1 MEKFGRT
8 QEQVSTALGKSRSY
22 VANLLRLLNLP
33 DEVIG
38 YLVSG
43 QISAGHAKVLVSSDE
58 AIKISRLIIS
68 DNLSVRETEKLVRS
82 LNQSDNKILNKKLKK
97 NVLKHKDT
105 DTKAIEKE
113 LSAALGLRVFI
124 EHSAGGE
131 NGSIILKY
139 KTLEEFDRVRDL
151 LIGED

>member
-1 MEKFGRT
+1 M
-8 QEQVSTALGKSRSY
+8 
-22 VANLLRLLNLP
+22 LNLIP
-33 DEVIG
+33 KE
-38 YLVSG
+38 
-43 QISAGHAKVLVSSDE
+43 
-58 AIKISRLIIS
+58 IKL
-68 DNLSVRETEKLVRS
+68 
-82 LNQSDNKILNKKLKK
+82 NKINANINGIIICKKILEIVFNTLPRTGTNNSAINKEDVKTQINVIKFASKPKKTILKQ
-97 NVLKHKDT
+97 KDT

>member
-1 MEKFGRT
+1 M
-8 QEQVSTALGKSRSY
+8 
-22 VANLLRLLNLP
+22 
-33 DEVIG
+33 
-38 YLVSG
+38 
-43 QISAGHAKVLVSSDE
+43 
-58 AIKISRLIIS
+58 
-68 DNLSVRETEKLVRS
+68 RETEKLVRS
-82 LNQSDNKILNKKLKK
+82 LNQSDNKILNKKPKK

-139 KTLEEFDRVRDL
+139 KTLAEFDRVRDL
-151 LIGED
+151 LIGEE

>member
-1 MEKFGRT
+1 M
-8 QEQVSTALGKSRSY
+8 
-22 VANLLRLLNLP
+22 
-33 DEVIG
+33 
-38 YLVSG
+38 
-43 QISAGHAKVLVSSDE
+43 
-58 AIKISRLIIS
+58 
-68 DNLSVRETEKLVRS
+68 RS
-82 LNQSDNKILNKKLKK
+82 LNQSDNKILNKKPKK
-97 NVLKHKDT
+97 NVLKHKDS

-151 LIGED
+151 LIGEE

>member
-1 MEKFGRT
+1 M
-8 QEQVSTALGKSRSY
+8 
-22 VANLLRLLNLP
+22 
-33 DEVIG
+33 
-38 YLVSG
+38 SG

-82 LNQSDNKILNKKLKK
+82 LNQSDNKTFSQKPKKTILKQ
-97 NVLKHKDT
+97 KDT

-124 EHSAGGE
+124 EHSASGE